1 MAPTTSHHQA
11 FSKSTPFC
19 NRASESC
26 TGFLQL
32 PQRTASKP
40 RQLII
45 SATCWQEMPNP
56 YLTNN
61 RTSAT
66 SHLNLEGLQRH
77 CQVEKMS
84 IVPPER
90 VLTLALQDADRAYPS
105 RLNPGWNKASTQAP
119 DTGSRRAESSQI
131 CVTNTV
137 QWSEF
142 GYSRGPTVSAL
153 GRQTPL
159 LDVSDL
165 RRPRLEHGADSDLSH
180 WKSVHWHCI
189 NLVKYHLKI
198 CTWKNH
204 SSLQHCA
211 KQWSPLG
218 MGSFTTIWK
227 IR

>member
-1 MAPTTSHHQA
+1 MCANTHIITFRISADVVSGLTLQHNPVCQAEHAPVAPTTSHHQA

-26 TGFLQL
+26 TGFPQL

-61 RTSAT
+61 RTQSAT
-66 SHLNLEGLQRH
+66 SHLNLEGLQRQ

-105 RLNPGWNKASTQAP
+105 RLNPGTRYWVPESRKLP
-119 DTGSRRAESSQI
+119 DLCDKHSAVIWIWLFQGSNCERLRKTDSPFGRFRFKKTTGGAW
-131 CVTNTV
+131 CWF
-137 QWSEF
+137 WS
-142 GYSRGPTVSAL
+142 VA
-153 GRQTPL
+153 
-159 LDVSDL
+159 
-165 RRPRLEHGADSDLSH
+165 
-180 WKSVHWHCI
+180 
-189 NLVKYHLKI
+189 LKI
-198 CTWKNH
+198 C
-204 SSLQHCA
+204 
-211 KQWSPLG
+211 PL
-218 MGSFTTIWK
+218 TLH
-227 IR
+227 